1 MGEMT
6 QRERILATIRKQ
18 RADKLPFL
26 HNWRHMQQ
34 GRAERECR
42 MKGMGISWARPSYI
56 YTMHGVKMTETQ
68 EVTSG
73 EQFIHRTYSTP
84 VGEIFVEEKRNT
96 GVEQWHA
103 LRSWADV
110 QPWQV
115 SRAIKGPEDYKV
127 LKYMI
132 ENTEYAADYFPIE
145 QAKDW
150 LGEDGVV
157 MDFLPHSPIH
167 ELLITWIGADGGQ
180 FFIHQARYPELVED
194 LYKAMAKSY
203 EPLYD
208 IAAKSPADF
217 VFVGENL
224 DGFLVDPRLFQKYYM
239 PEYEKMGKVFHENG
253 KLFAAHVDGSVAV
266 LKNLIAR
273 TPIDIIEALHS
284 PPMGDLPIGEA
295 LSLWKDKIIWTGF
308 PASVYAN
315 GPEAVKKHML
325 NLLREVGTGDRLV
338 VEVSTENQVSNENM
352 MMLTS
357 VLENATLP
365 LTMEKIDE
373 IERSLG

>member
-1 MGEMT
+1 MAEMT
-6 QRERILATIRKQ
+6 QRERIMATIRKE
-18 RADKLPFL
+18 RVDKLPFL

-42 MKGMGISWARPSYI
+42 MKGMGISWSRPSYI
-56 YTMHGVKMTETQ
+56 YTMHGVTMTETQ
-68 EVTSG
+68 EVTTG
-73 EQFIHRTYSTP
+73 EQLIHRTYSTP
-84 VGEIFVEEKRNT
+84 VGEIFVEEKRNL

-103 LRSWADV
+103 LRGWDDV

-115 SRAIKGPEDYKV
+115 QRAIKGPEDYKV

-132 ENTEYAADYFPIE
+132 ENTEYSADYHPIE

-157 MDFLPHSPIH
+157 IDFLPHSPIH

-180 FFIHQARYPELVED
+180 FFIHQAKYPDLVED
-194 LYKAMAKSY
+194 LYKALAKSY
-203 EPLYD
+203 EPMYE

-224 DGFLVDPRLFQKYYM
+224 DGFLVNPRLFERYYM
-239 PEYEKMGKVFHENG
+239 PEYEKMAKVFHEHG
-253 KLFAAHVDGSVAV
+253 KLFAAHMDGSVAT
-266 LKNLIAR
+266 LKNLIAK
-273 TPIDIIEALHS
+273 TPIDIVEALHS

-295 LSLWKDKIIWTGF
+295 LSLWKDKVIWTGF

-325 NLLREVGTGDRLV
+325 SLLREVGAGDRLI

-352 MMLTS
+352 RMLTS